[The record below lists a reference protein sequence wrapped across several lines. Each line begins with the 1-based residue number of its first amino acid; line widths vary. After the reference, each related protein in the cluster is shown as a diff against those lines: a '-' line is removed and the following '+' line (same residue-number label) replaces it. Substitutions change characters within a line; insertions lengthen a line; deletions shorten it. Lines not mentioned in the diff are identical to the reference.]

1 MIIIIVTIIA
11 IIVKGSL
18 PDFLVALVYVFF
30 FLDSSSDRLVV
41 RLSYYI
47 PTKRNRPLWIFFF
60 LFVLFFLLLVFLSC
74 RKEERKNKT
83 TAKNRTHMPRSGAS
97 HFPLRMSY
105 ICFWYVFFFV
115 FLYFSRCLFVYYNIY
130 FFFLC
135 RKEGF
140 RVELY
145 ILGGC
150 K

>member
-60 LFVLFFLLLVFLSC
+60 FLFCSFSYWCFCLVER
-74 RKEERKNKT
+74 RKEKTKQQQRIEHTCPALERLIFHY
-83 TAKNRTHMPRSGAS
+83 ACPIFVFDM
-97 HFPLRMSY
+97 F
-105 ICFWYVFFFV
+105 FFFV

>member
-30 FLDSSSDRLVV
+30 FWTQV
-41 RLSYYI
+41 RTDWWYDCLTTYQPSV
-47 PTKRNRPLWIFFF
+47 TVHSGFFFF